1 MAWTGQRQG
10 VIRPITEAP
19 TVISQAAEPS
29 FDGEEWR
36 AVVGYDRYQVSNF
49 GRIRRHDGRL
59 IAINRSK
66 RYLRVSLYST
76 QHKRGLRFDLHRLVA
91 TAFLGPIP
99 RGMHVDHINHDKHDC
114 RVENLRIATHDQNM
128 ANMPRR
134 ESQSFK
140 GVHVYG
146 SKFKAVV
153 NGTCLGV
160 FSDAADAA
168 IAYDAKARELFGS
181 FAVLNFPE
189 VSQ

>member
-1 MAWTGQRQG
+1 MIAMDASGILVEHWKA
-10 VIRPITEAP
+10 IP
-19 TVISQAAEPS
+19 
-29 FDGEEWR
+29 
-36 AVVGYDRYQVSNF
+36 GYEGRYEVSDQ
-49 GRIRRHDGRL
+49 GRIRRADGKR

-66 RYLRVSLYST
+66 RYLRVSLYSKK
-76 QHKRGLRFDLHRLVA
+76 HKRGIRLDLHRLVA
-91 TAFLGPIP
+91 EAFLGPIP
-99 RGMHVDHINHDKHDC
+99 IGIHVDHINHDKHDC

-153 NGTCLGV
+153 NGTCYGV

-168 IAYDAKARELFGS
+168 IAYDAKARELFGE

-189 VSQ
+189 VSHG